1 MLVNLDLHIHSK
13 YSMAVSADMQ
23 LPEIA
28 SEAAR
33 KGVKIVATGDC
44 LHPLWLDAIKKLPKE
59 GGLFLQGDT
68 YFVLSVEVEDNSR
81 VHHLIF
87 LPDTSQAEQLQEDFA
102 PHCANLSSD
111 GRPRL
116 HLNGA
121 EIADYVLEAGGLIGP
136 AHAFTPW
143 TGIFAYFGSIAECYL
158 EKAQKI
164 RFIELGLSADTNYAD
179 RIADLSTRTFL
190 SNSDAHSPRSNK
202 LAREFNQMELNSFS
216 YQDLILAIKREGGRR
231 IVKNVGLFP
240 EEGKYNRTA
249 CTRCYR
255 QYSLA
260 QKDEFMGRCPDCGG
274 RIKMGVADR
283 VNLLADY
290 EEPVHP
296 LHRPPYLHIIP
307 LAEII
312 ALALGHKSVTTASV
326 QKSWSELTG
335 SLTEIEVLMQADLAE
350 LKADPRVIEAIQN
363 FRMGRVKV
371 QPGGGGKYGE
381 VGLAQAAGAEGKKDG
396 QRSLFDF

>member
-1 MLVNLDLHIHSK
+1 MLINLDLHIHSR

-23 LPEIA
+23 LPVIA
-28 SEAAR
+28 REAAR
-33 KGVKIVATGDC
+33 KGVKIMATGDC
-44 LHPLWLDAIKKLPKE
+44 LHPLWLDAIKELPE
-59 GGLFLQGDT
+59 ENGLFLLGDT
-68 YFVLSVEVEDNSR
+68 YFVLSVEVEDSSR

-87 LPDTSQAEQLQEDFA
+87 LPDVSKSEELRESFA
-102 PHCANLSSD
+102 SFSGNLPSD

-116 HLNGA
+116 SLNGS
-121 EIADYVLEAGGLIGP
+121 EIADHVIEAGGLMGP

-143 TGIFAYFGSIAECYL
+143 TGLYAYFRSLEECYQ
-158 EKAQKI
+158 EKAQEI
-164 RFIELGLSADTNYAD
+164 RFIELGLSADTDYAD

-202 LAREFNQMELNSFS
+202 LAREFNQMDLASFS

-231 IVKNVGLFP
+231 SVMNAGLFP

-260 QKDEFMGRCPDCGG
+260 QKDELMGRCPDCGG
-274 RIKMGVADR
+274 RIKLGVADR
-283 VNLLADY
+283 VNLLADF
-290 EEPVHP
+290 ERPVHP
-296 LHRPPYLHIIP
+296 AHRPPYLHIIP

-312 ALALGHKSVTTASV
+312 ALALGHRSVTTVGV
-326 QKSWSELTG
+326 QKIWKELTQ
-335 SLTEIEVLMQADLAE
+335 SRTEIEVLMQADLDGLSAE
-350 LKADPRVIEAIQN
+350 PRIIEAIRS
-363 FRMGRVKV
+363 FREGRVKV
-371 QPGGGGKYGE
+371 HPGGGGRYGM
-381 VGLAQAAGAEGKKDG
+381 VCFAEPLREEGQKGG